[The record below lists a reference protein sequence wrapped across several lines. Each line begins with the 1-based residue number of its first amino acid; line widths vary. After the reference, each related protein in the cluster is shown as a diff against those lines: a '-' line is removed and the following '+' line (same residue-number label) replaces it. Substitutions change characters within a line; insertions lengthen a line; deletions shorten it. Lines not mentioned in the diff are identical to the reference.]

1 MDHEDND
8 PSRPMLVLQEEVLR
22 GVAASGGPSIL

>member
-8 PSRPMLVLQEEVLR
+8 ASRPMLVLQEELLR
-22 GVAASGGPSIL
+22 KLAARGGRR